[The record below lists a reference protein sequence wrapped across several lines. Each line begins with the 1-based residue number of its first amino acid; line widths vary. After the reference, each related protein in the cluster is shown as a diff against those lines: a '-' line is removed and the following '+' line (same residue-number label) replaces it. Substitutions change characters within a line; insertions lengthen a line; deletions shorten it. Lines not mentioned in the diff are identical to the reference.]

1 MVIIFK
7 KFKSLIEGIFCFNF
21 PEFSCDGQLTVH
33 GKMLSITPYMDDG
46 PWGHLTVNIL
56 CI

>member
-46 PWGHLTVNIL
+46 P
-56 CI
+56 